1 MQGEVS
7 QITKFQAV
15 RESIPASR
23 EAVIRR
29 TKSLSVGT
37 VRNLESGCAVRKST
51 ALELWRALNSLLEEA
66 GMPSVQLEDLE
77 VPLRVDRR
85 TSSQEDAQPVP
96 AESTSVEVVR

>member
-7 QITKFQAV
+7 GTTKFQAV

-37 VRNLESGCAVRKST
+37 VRNVESGCAVRKST
-51 ALELWRALNSLLEEA
+51 ALELWRAINSLLEEA
-66 GMPSVQLEDLE
+66 GMSAIQLEDLE
-77 VPLRVDRR
+77 LRLRVDRR
-85 TSSQEDAQPVP
+85 APAQEPVP
-96 AESTSVEVVR
+96 AESTSIV